1 MGFEIHF
8 FGELFTIPSRPM
20 IELQFPIQ
28 YFRVIHAFKIQMQVQ
43 MQVYKADA
51 DADTDAECR
60 DSNKQ
65 IQLIR
70 KDLCFGPIMY
80 GIVIS

>member
-1 MGFEIHF
+1 
-8 FGELFTIPSRPM
+8 
-20 IELQFPIQ
+20 
-28 YFRVIHAFKIQMQVQ
+28 MQVQ
-43 MQVYKADA
+43 MQVYKA

-65 IQLIR
+65 IQLFR